1 MSLIHDVIK
10 MNMVRQG
17 YLPNHPYHLIS
28 DAEMFHAFLSK
39 HVDADSSEVH
49 WLGSFREVY
58 PCLSDNL
65 YDEYEELME
74 AMMYHIEQHLA
85 YPKKFKGEVNYRY
98 ELPKSS
104 ELGELFGEDNS
115 DGIMYLIVDE
125 NIRVRYNSN
134 TGSWNDTYDNGNV
147 PDWVYSYMLG
157 STIGPLS
164 DIQDIQELVTLLN
177 LDPTISSFD
186 SSLSACCLDISKR
199 WVSKLS
205 DSQDNHRPPTMF
217 GEPHVI
223 KQLRI
228 LQSNISAG

>member
-10 MNMVRQG
+10 MNMVRRG
-17 YLPNHPYHLIS
+17 YLPNYPYHLIS
-28 DAEMFHAFLSK
+28 DTEMFDAFLSK
-39 HVDADSSEVH
+39 HVDANSSEVH
-49 WLGSFREVY
+49 WSGSFMEVY

-65 YDEYEELME
+65 YNEYEELRE
-74 AMMYHIEQHLA
+74 AMMYHIEQHLV
-85 YPKKFKGEVNYRY
+85 YPKKYKGKVTYRY

-104 ELGELFGEDNS
+104 ELNEMFGENNV
-115 DGIMYLIVDE
+115 DGVLYSIVHE
-125 NIRVRYNSN
+125 NIRVRYDAN
-134 TGSWNDTYDNGNV
+134 TCSWKDTYDDGNV

-164 DIQDIQELVTLLN
+164 DVQDIQDLATLLN
-177 LDPTISSFD
+177 LDTTNSSFD
-186 SSLSACCLDISKR
+186 FSLSSCCLDISKK

-205 DSQDNHRPPTMF
+205 DGKDNHRPPTMF

-228 LQSNISAG
+228 LQSNISAR